1 MGHAPLR
8 IFTRS
13 ALCPSPLFRR
23 GWRAGSGA
31 EAGWATERRRHAPV
45 GRCAHVQCNQ
55 RVTHTRARGVASWSM
70 RVAWCGERGVSV
82 ACRAACALRWPAVI
96 GWCRWPVLV
105 DGGVLVR
112 LRHAILVELGRTK
125 YRPYRPARRLNVG
138 MGGYWTTRVHDAKLE
153 MRLPMALRASF
164 DVACAAAGVSC
175 SAQVRELMIAWL
187 RSRPLPV
194 DPPD

>member
-1 MGHAPLR
+1 MLHYAYLHAPP
-8 IFTRS
+8 F
-13 ALCPSPLFRR
+13 APPPSSGGAGGLGAVPK
-23 GWRAGSGA
+23 RAGRPSAGA
-31 EAGWATERRRHAPV
+31 TPRSVDARMSNVINGLRTRARVAWRR
-45 GRCAHVQCNQ
+45 GRCAW
-55 RVTHTRARGVASWSM
+55 RGA
-70 RVAWCGERGVSV
+70 GSV